1 MAPRRSRFVAPCVA
15 ALALTLSLGLAP
27 RSEAQQVSVAPGTQM
42 DGWGKLIRYAS
53 CAVNI
58 ASSIQRGDNWET
70 SGAWLYCAHLFAEER
85 E

>member
-1 MAPRRSRFVAPCVA
+1 MAPRRSRFVAPSLA
-15 ALALTLSLGLAP
+15 AFALTLALGLAP
-27 RSEAQQVSVAPGTQM
+27 RSEAAPSSGGTQAN
-42 DGWGKLIRYAS
+42 GWGNLLKYAS

-58 ASSIQRGDNWET
+58 ASSIQRGDTWET